1 VLVSDSA
8 LCEERS
14 GKALSDCLAVNF
26 AVGCTHGCLFCY
38 VDRIHKMSQ
47 RVPRGAKW
55 GTYFYVKPGLDEAI
69 RKAPRG
75 QVKQKHSPKLVRPDY
90 AVRRCEDVSRQA
102 AAPVAVYQ
110 RSHMWPGGTVLVE
123 RAN

>member
-26 AVGCTHGCLFCY
+26 AMGCTHGRLFCY

-47 RVPRGAKW
+47 RVPLRLGGAPTSTRSRG
-55 GTYFYVKPGLDEAI
+55 
-69 RKAPRG
+69 
-75 QVKQKHSPKLVRPDY
+75 
-90 AVRRCEDVSRQA
+90 
-102 AAPVAVYQ
+102 
-110 RSHMWPGGTVLVE
+110 
-123 RAN
+123 